1 MIIMMMT
8 INSKISYREHGKELF
23 ELYPAWKL
31 QVWWYYFI
39 TSHHHDKSSSC
50 LCYSNYS
57 FFHSLTHSLYYLLY
71 IHSLTLWTIHS
82 HTLLLIHSLI
92 HSLTH
97 WPFYS
102 IIISLLSVKY
112 SQPWIMFI
120 SMYELFF
127 GRFL

>member
-82 HTLLLIHSLI
+82 NTLLLIHSLI

-97 WPFYS
+97 SLTFLLNHYLAL
-102 IIISLLSVKY
+102 ISKVFATMNNVY
-112 SQPWIMFI
+112 TYVWFI
-120 SMYELFF
+120 FW
-127 GRFL
+127 